1 MRISEWSSDV
11 CSSDLLMSLAIDE
24 QLLLALNPLNW
35 LRRAARLGAPYFAV
49 AATTTLTLGLGSLAS
64 EMLTA
69 TLPAP
74 WGSLIA
80 AASFYWALFASAH
93 LLGYLIYQY
102 HQRLGFTPGRA
113 QEQAAELPRSEERRV
128 GNACVR
134 TCRSRWSPY
143 H

>member
-80 AASFYWALFASAH
+80 AASFYWALFE
-93 LLGYLIYQY
+93 I
-102 HQRLGFTPGRA
+102 GRA
-113 QEQAAELPRSEERRV
+113 SCRERV
-128 GNACVR
+128 CQYV
-134 TCRSRWSPY
+134 
-143 H
+143 

>member
-1 MRISEWSSDV
+1 MYLGTGAAWLAMLAV
-11 CSSDLLMSLAIDE
+11 ALALPAVLMSLAIDE

-35 LRRAARLGAPYFAV
+35 LRLAARLGAPYFAV

-102 HQRLGFTPGRA
+102 HQRL
-113 QEQAAELPRSEERRV
+113 RSEEH
-128 GNACVR
+128 
-134 TCRSRWSPY
+134 TSELQ
-143 H
+143 